1 MAGRFPPEWVDEV
14 RERSDIVDVVSGYVA
29 LKPRGKK

>member
-1 MAGRFPPEWVDEV
+1 MSTVSVLDEV

-29 LKPRGKK
+29 LEPADLVGL